1 MSNKKVSVG
10 FDIGTSGVK
19 CVAFDHCSGQT
30 NSVYLEYPLL
40 TPHPGYAEF
49 DCNTIWQRILH
60 SFILLRN
67 KYGIEGSN
75 IVSIGFCALC
85 PGLIALGDDG
95 CELGNCIIFMDAR
108 SGKQTEFI
116 NKTLPFDK
124 SFEIVGNRI
133 MSGATSITTI
143 MWLKENRPDIYEKTK
158 YFVHLP
164 AWAGYKCTGEVR
176 MDLSNASGTGL
187 YDVHEQN
194 WSRQISDTFAID
206 PAKLPPLAEAVD
218 LLGGVTNAELIS
230 LGIREGTPVSC
241 GAGDTVSALLAMG
254 INKERAMLSLGT
266 SHVLYTVTDKDT
278 FHPSL
283 MARSFVYKNMWAVG
297 GAMSNPGA
305 MLRWFRDNFCQDL
318 IQSAHEQGKDAYSL
332 IDEEAAL
339 SRTGA
344 DGLICLPYINGE
356 RSPVYDS
363 DARAVFFGVSLS
375 TNRAA
380 VSRSIMEG
388 AAFGIR
394 QMLEIMEG
402 VNGSAFEDIYVT
414 GGGSKSDFLVQIMAD
429 ITCRRMSVVHMPDT
443 GAMGAAFTGAIAGGI
458 LDTNSLPDIVR
469 VKSIYYPNEQNCDV
483 YGKLFDKYVRL
494 YPSIKELFPL

>member
-218 LLGGVTNAELIS
+218 LLGGVTNAELTKDG
-230 LGIREGTPVSC
+230 LVRETLTDAELDEIRRLADEKYRSWDWTWARAPEFGFKNSRRFPGGTL
-241 GAGDTVSALLAMG
+241 TVSLDVSGGVIRRAHFCGDFMALIPCAPAQEALMG
-254 INKERAMLSLGT
+254 VRFEREAVISALSGLDMRPMLGT
-266 SHVLYTVTDKDT
+266 ITAEDVASV
-278 FHPSL
+278 
-283 MARSFVYKNMWAVG
+283 
-297 GAMSNPGA
+297 
-305 MLRWFRDNFCQDL
+305 
-318 IQSAHEQGKDAYSL
+318 I
-332 IDEEAAL
+332 
-339 SRTGA
+339 
-344 DGLICLPYINGE
+344 
-356 RSPVYDS
+356 
-363 DARAVFFGVSLS
+363 
-375 TNRAA
+375 
-380 VSRSIMEG
+380 
-388 AAFGIR
+388 
-394 QMLEIMEG
+394 
-402 VNGSAFEDIYVT
+402 FEPHLKI
-414 GGGSKSDFLVQIMAD
+414 
-429 ITCRRMSVVHMPDT
+429 
-443 GAMGAAFTGAIAGGI
+443 
-458 LDTNSLPDIVR
+458 
-469 VKSIYYPNEQNCDV
+469 
-483 YGKLFDKYVRL
+483 
-494 YPSIKELFPL
+494 